1 MHIANFYSMLHSQ
14 EGPMDDS
21 EYRDALSFITG
32 LTVGALIGTAAALL
46 FAPQS
51 GRRTRRQIART
62 AEDLAGSAADTL
74 DDVREDAR
82 DLADK
87 AARETRRLAR
97 RARRGA
103 DRTGERIVEA
113 VDQGRERLRH

>member
-1 MHIANFYSMLHSQ
+1 M
-14 EGPMDDS
+14 EDT

-46 FAPQS
+46 LAPQS
-51 GRRTRRQIART
+51 GRRTRRQIARS
-62 AEDLAGSAADTL
+62 AEDWADTATDRL

-82 DLADK
+82 DLTDK

-103 DRTGERIVEA
+103 DRTGEKITEV
-113 VDQGRERLRH
+113 VDKGKDHLRH

>member
-1 MHIANFYSMLHSQ
+1 
-14 EGPMDDS
+14 MDNS
-21 EYRDALSFITG
+21 EYRDALSFLTG

-62 AEDLAGSAADTL
+62 AEDWADSAADTL
-74 DDVREDAR
+74 DEVREDAR

-87 AARETRRLAR
+87 AARETRKLAR

-103 DRTGERIVEA
+103 DRTSERIGEV
-113 VDQGRERLRH
+113 VDKSRDRLRH

>member
-1 MHIANFYSMLHSQ
+1 MEN
-14 EGPMDDS
+14 S

-46 FAPQS
+46 LAPQS
-51 GRRTRRQIART
+51 GRRTRRQITRT
-62 AEDLAGSAADTL
+62 AVDWADTASATL
-74 DDVREDAR
+74 EDVREDAR

-87 AARETRRLAR
+87 AARETRRIAR

-103 DRTGERIVEA
+103 DRTGERIGDV
-113 VDQGRERLRH
+113 VDKGRDRLRH